1 MELTAQGRDIIHHLA
16 MVATGKCFLRFATTS
31 GSHRGHAVD
40 VFDRRRCQIIHHLA
54 MVATGLWWRSAM
66 DAPAKSSTIWRW
78 WLRENVSYD
87 LRQRLV
93 ATAATR
99 WMSSIDVAAK
109 SSTIWRWWLR
119 DCGGDLRWTPLPNHP
134 PSGDGGYGKMFLTI
148 CANGW

>member
-1 MELTAQGRDIIHHLA
+1 
-16 MVATGKCFLRFATTS
+16 
-31 GSHRGHAVD
+31 
-40 VFDRRRCQIIHHLA
+40 
-54 MVATGLWWRSAM
+54 M